1 IALMLVLITISLMRM
16 HAISGAMRYQDQVT
30 DTKLEP
36 LYVAR
41 EALDQTGMLAR
52 NAYIFRDDAD
62 AARELAI
69 VDEQKALYLSAV
81 RQLE

>member
-1 IALMLVLITISLMRM
+1 ISLMRM

-41 EALDQTGMLAR
+41 EALDQTGMSAR

-81 RQLE
+81 RQLEPVMAGNAQF